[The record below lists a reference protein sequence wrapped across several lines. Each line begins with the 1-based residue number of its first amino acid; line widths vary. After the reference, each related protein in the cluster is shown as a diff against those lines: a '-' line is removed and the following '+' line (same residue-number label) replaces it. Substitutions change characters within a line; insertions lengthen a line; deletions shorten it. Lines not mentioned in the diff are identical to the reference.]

1 MHYIV
6 RKVRA
11 IGIIAAGAVALLYL
25 YTFLHEGGHAL
36 VAMLYG
42 GSIEKFALGLDAHVR
57 TSGAAF
63 TPFGAALF
71 QAAGAFL
78 PLMILVIALAMYK
91 NDHKSTHYHFFY
103 GLFSLGIIGSMLA
116 WIVIPVVALFSEP
129 PAGDDVT
136 KFLRT
141 TGIHPLAVTLVIAV
155 LLAVI
160 LFWIVKLRIPQR
172 LKAHH
177 KLISDQARIRDDR
190 SATGK
195 NPGNTETNSNIETK
209 VNTEVHS
216 NTGANGNTRAYGH
229 TGTSQ
234 MAANDNGKITSSV
247 AKDHRNP
254 AKKGWRFST
263 LRTGVITGVIL
274 LAAMAGVYTF
284 WQPTNLLNVQ
294 VSFQVDESRKTE
306 VFPFEVSKSGTYH
319 ALMKLTAEGIITDV
333 QILNESNER
342 IHQSLAQSFT
352 MDITLDLDPGSYK
365 LVLTLLK
372 DQDEMRSHFRAMD
385 YNFPRETLN
394 ELNAIIESS
403 DLQTPENFEFFA
415 RIR

>member
-6 RKVRA
+6 RKARA
-11 IGIIAAGAVALLYL
+11 IGIIAAGAVALVYV

-42 GSIEKFALGLDAHVR
+42 GSIEKFVLGLDAHVR

-71 QAAGAFL
+71 HAAGAFL

-91 NDHKSTHYHFFY
+91 DDHKSTHYHFFY

-116 WIVIPVVALFSEP
+116 WVVIPLVALFSEP

-141 TGIHPLAVTLVIAV
+141 TGIQPLAVTFVIAL
-155 LLAVI
+155 LLAVM
-160 LFWIVKLRIPQR
+160 LFWIVKLRIPQKLR
-172 LKAHH
+172 AHH
-177 KLISDQARIRDDR
+177 RLIFDRTRIRDDR
-190 SATGK
+190 MTSNGNGK
-195 NPGNTETNSNIETK
+195 NTNFL
-209 VNTEVHS
+209 
-216 NTGANGNTRAYGH
+216 
-229 TGTSQ
+229 
-234 MAANDNGKITSSV
+234 
-247 AKDHRNP
+247 AKDHRNS
-254 AKKGWRFST
+254 AKKGWRLST

-294 VSFQVDESRKTE
+294 VSFQVDESKKSE

-333 QILNESNER
+333 QVLNESNER
-342 IHQSLAQSFT
+342 IHQNLAQSFT
-352 MDITLDLDPGSYK
+352 MEITLDLDPGSYK

-394 ELNAIIESS
+394 ELNAIIENSN
-403 DLQTPENFEFFA
+403 LQNPVNYEFFA